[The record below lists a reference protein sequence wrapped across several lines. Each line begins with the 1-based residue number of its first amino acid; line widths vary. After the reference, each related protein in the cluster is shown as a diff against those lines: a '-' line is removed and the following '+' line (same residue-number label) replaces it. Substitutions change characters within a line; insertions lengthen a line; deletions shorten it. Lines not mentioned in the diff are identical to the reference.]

1 MMFSYFT
8 RMILFDVGS
17 LASMRKKLTIKQA
30 CKGST
35 VVAKKNIANTYS
47 DTGKYHAQAVDKGG

>member
-1 MMFSYFT
+1 
-8 RMILFDVGS
+8 MILFDVGS

-47 DTGKYHAQAVDKGG
+47 DTGKYHAPAVDKGG